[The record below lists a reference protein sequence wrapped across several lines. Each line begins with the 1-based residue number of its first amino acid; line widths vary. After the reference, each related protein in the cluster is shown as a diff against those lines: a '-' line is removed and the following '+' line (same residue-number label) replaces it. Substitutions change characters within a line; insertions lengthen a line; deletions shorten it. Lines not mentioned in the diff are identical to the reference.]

1 MEYLIVSFTHKN
13 TDIHTR
19 EKIAFSNELEKQNF
33 LKLAVED
40 ENINEGILLST
51 CNRVELILSVKSSSD
66 SVKRIVKL
74 LSDRSELDFDNL
86 YERADFFTNE
96 AAIHHLFTVA
106 SSLDSLVVGETQI
119 AGQLK
124 DAFKSALEWGYCDVK
139 LSRVINYA
147 FKCAAKV
154 RNITQLGSGSVSV
167 ASTAVAQAKQLY
179 ANVDGVKALVIGAGE
194 MSELACRHLL
204 KSGFNVV
211 ICSRNMKKAKVLAHS
226 IITDGNGD
234 NYDISQIEVRPYE
247 ELKNL
252 LNSMRLMITA
262 TSAPY
267 PIVTKDMVEPFD
279 EPRNWFDIALPK
291 DIEVMEVENV
301 NIYSVD
307 DLQCI
312 VDETLELRASQAK
325 EAYSIVR
332 DMTDEFHLWLKTLS
346 VEPLIREIYKKSDE
360 IIEKKMQNALKKHF
374 IDQDSSENV
383 KKLCQSVMAEFLHG
397 STTALRSVS
406 NSSDCDGVVNVAQD
420 LFGIDEEKILSKL
433 KETK

>member
-13 TDIHTR
+13 TDIQTR

-33 LKLAVED
+33 LKQAVED

-74 LSDRSELDFDNL
+74 LSDRSELDFNNL

-106 SSLDSLVVGETQI
+106 SSLDSLVIGETQI

-211 ICSRNMKKAKVLAHS
+211 VCSRNMKKAKVLAHS

-234 NYDISQIEVRPYE
+234 NYTISQIEVKPYE

-374 IDQDSSENV
+374 IDQDKSENV

-397 STTALRSVS
+397 TTIGLRSVS